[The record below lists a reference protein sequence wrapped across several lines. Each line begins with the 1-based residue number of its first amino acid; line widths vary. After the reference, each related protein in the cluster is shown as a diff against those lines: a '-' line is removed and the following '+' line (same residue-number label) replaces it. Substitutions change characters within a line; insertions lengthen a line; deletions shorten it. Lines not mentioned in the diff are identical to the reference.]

1 MVKLY
6 TENFERKF
14 YVRTC
19 SWTHLF
25 YVLTLI
31 SVIVLP
37 LLIGIGIGKFWKPT
51 VENYWQ
57 PNVEFT
63 NEVFIQADV
72 GGKILS
78 YSSQQVINQ
87 SIRDRING
95 ALFKSYALDDNDNR
109 IPENF
114 EFDFSFKTGG
124 SSVSSIMILLHFK
137 YFVYNTVKTQFKGIV
152 PIFISSAA
160 GSSITDAYLI
170 GELKINQDDPLE
182 ISNGIPDT
190 MYNYNFTEQLTNLS
204 SSDTF
209 MKYTSRNQTL
219 NFDHKA
225 TVNSFG
231 SSATTTVHIEMKI
244 PKYSPALYVPSLI
257 QALKIAWI
265 QYYPVLF
272 PIYLLLLVGLFGTS
286 ITSSVFDTIATNDIS
301 ASLKHKLE
309 S

>member
-6 TENFERKF
+6 TENFERRF
-14 YVRTC
+14 FVRTC

-31 SVIVLP
+31 SVILLP
-37 LLIGIGIGKFWKPT
+37 LLIGIWIGKFWKPT

-57 PNVEFT
+57 PNVDFT

-72 GGKILS
+72 GGQVKS

-87 SIRDRING
+87 NIRDRISG
-95 ALFKSYALDDNDNR
+95 ALFKSYALDSNDNR
-109 IPENF
+109 IPEDYQ
-114 EFDFSFKTGG
+114 FDFSFKTGG

-137 YFVYNTVKTQFKGIV
+137 YYVYNTVNAQFKGIV
-152 PIFISSAA
+152 PIFISSTA

-170 GELKINQDDPLE
+170 GELKIDQGVPLK
-182 ISNGIPDT
+182 IMNGVPDT
-190 MYNYNFTEQLTNLS
+190 MYNLNFTEQLLNLS
-204 SSDTF
+204 SSETF
-209 MKYTSRNQTL
+209 MRYKNRNQTL

-225 TVNSFG
+225 IVNSFG
-231 SSATTTVHIEMKI
+231 SSDTTTVHIEMKI
-244 PKYSPALYVPSLI
+244 PKYSPALYVPGFVQS
-257 QALKIAWI
+257 LKIAWI
-265 QYYPVLF
+265 QYYAILF

-286 ITSSVFDTIATNDIS
+286 ITSSVFDSITTNDIS
-301 ASLKHKLE
+301 SALKHKLE